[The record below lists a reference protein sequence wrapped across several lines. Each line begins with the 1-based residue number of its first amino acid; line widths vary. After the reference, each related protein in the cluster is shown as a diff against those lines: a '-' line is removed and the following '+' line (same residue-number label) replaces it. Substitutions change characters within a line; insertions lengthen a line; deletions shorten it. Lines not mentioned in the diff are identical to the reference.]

1 LFQFLSGVQSLWKI
15 RENLDEL
22 RPAMIILSR
31 LRRGS
36 GYWPVFDLPAKTTRF
51 SSKSA
56 TFAVAEQKSSRS

>member
-31 LRRGS
+31 LRRGG
-36 GYWPVFDLPAKTTRF
+36 GYCLVFHLPAKTTIF
-51 SSKSA
+51 SGKSA
-56 TFAVAEQKSSRS
+56 SFAVAEQKSSRS